1 MRVLIDTSVWIDFFR
16 GGASRENALLK
27 DCLSRRDH
35 IFTAGVIVQE
45 TLQGIRDDSQYR
57 SVKEY
62 LFLFPKIDS
71 EFSDYVDAADV
82 YRNLRKKG
90 LTIDSPVDCLIAVLA
105 LRHRLSLLH
114 KDSDFTQVSRYY
126 PLFIV
131 G

>member
-16 GGASRENALLK
+16 GAASRENALLK
-27 DCLSRRDH
+27 ECLSRRDH

-45 TLQGIRDDSQYR
+45 ILQGIRDDSQYR
-57 SVKEY
+57 SVREY
-62 LFLFPKIDS
+62 LFLFPKIDA

-114 KDSDFTQVSRYY
+114 KDSDFTVIARYY
-126 PLFIV
+126 PLSIV
-131 G
+131 S